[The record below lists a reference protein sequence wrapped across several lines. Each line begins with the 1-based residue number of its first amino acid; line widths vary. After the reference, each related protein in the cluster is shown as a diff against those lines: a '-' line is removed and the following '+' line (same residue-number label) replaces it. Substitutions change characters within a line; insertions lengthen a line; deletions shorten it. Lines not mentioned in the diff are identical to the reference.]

1 MLLKPQPPE
10 TLTLQDIQQGK
21 KWVIVDGL
29 FTEAMTAFSS
39 GTFLV
44 AMALLMGASNFQIGL
59 LAALPTFTNVFQLV
73 SIWLVRKYNNRRAA
87 SAVCALLARI
97 PLLVVGVMPL
107 FFPTANLINLVIFFL
122 FFFNFF
128 GSVAGPCWNSWMKDF
143 IPEEELGTFF
153 SKRAR
158 YTQTLN
164 VALSLLAA
172 LAIDFVKDNYPAFE
186 LSAYG
191 VLFLLAG
198 VAGLT
203 GVWFLIKTP
212 EPASILSKENI
223 FKMLR
228 RPLKNGN
235 FRNLLIFNSVWTFAV
250 NLATPFF
257 SVFML
262 TTLRLPLSYV
272 IGLTIL
278 SQVASIVTVQLW
290 GRFADKYSN
299 KTIIAIGAPLYILCL
314 IAWCFVGL
322 NKNFLINLGALA
334 VIQIVSGFATS
345 GINLSLTNIGLKLA
359 PNHEA
364 VVYLS
369 ARNIIVAFFSAAA
382 PLLGGYLAD
391 YFGKRK
397 LSIDAT
403 YMGPQLSKTIHL
415 LSLHQWNFLFM
426 IGALIGIVALELLTR
441 VQEKGEVEKDIVVRI
456 MRSSIKNTVKDYFI
470 IGTLLQLPRT
480 VADRIR
486 QRMRSKTK
494 QAE

>member
-1 MLLKPQPPE
+1 MQLKPQPPE
-10 TLTLQDIQQGK
+10 SLTAQDIQQGK
-21 KWVIVDGL
+21 KWVITDGL

-59 LAALPTFTNVFQLV
+59 LAALPTFTNIFQLL
-73 SIWLVRKYNNRRAA
+73 SIWVVRKYNNRRAA
-87 SAVCALLARI
+87 SAICAILARI
-97 PLLVVGVMPL
+97 PLVIVGVMPL
-107 FFPTANLINLVIFFL
+107 LFPDKSLINLVIFFL

-158 YTQTLN
+158 FTQTLN
-164 VALSLLAA
+164 VVLSLLAA
-172 LAIDFVKDNYPAFE
+172 LAIDYIKDTYPAYE
-186 LSAYG
+186 LKAYAT
-191 VLFLLAG
+191 LFILAG
-198 VAGLT
+198 IAGLT

-223 FKMLR
+223 FRMLR
-228 RPLKNGN
+228 RPLKNAN
-235 FRNLLIFNSVWTFAV
+235 FRNLLMFNAAWTFAV

-262 TTLRLPLSYV
+262 TTLGLPLSYV

-278 SQVASIVTVQLW
+278 SQVSSILTVQLW

-322 NKNFLINLGALA
+322 NKHFLVNLAGIGI
-334 VIQIVSGFATS
+334 IQVVSGFATA

-403 YMGPQLSKTIHL
+403 YLGPQLSKTIHL
-415 LSLHQWNFLFM
+415 LNLHQWNFLFM
-426 IGALIGIVALELLTR
+426 IGAIIALLALELLMR
-441 VQEKGEVEKDIVVRI
+441 VQEKGEVEKDIVVRM

-486 QRMRSKTK
+486 QRMRKK
-494 QAE
+494 VNQAD